1 MKAFRITLLA
11 VGMVLLT
18 FSATIARAQ
27 FMPVVYDNVYGKEN
41 QFTTATADFQSG
53 DVVTSGVNSGKVVL
67 TWLDRNGES
76 RFTKR
81 FNSDELSAVSK
92 IIPISEEKVLLVGR
106 CTASD
111 RSKKNQTGK
120 ALIISSKGV
129 IERNLKVGE
138 EGTVI
143 THGELLVNGNLI
155 LSGSTPEAGGGNS
168 ALICKVSPKDRIIY
182 SYTAAVGETC
192 NWFNVLGSRTEYL
205 NAAFSSLGK
214 EGSSV
219 VRLDENG
226 KPYFITQLP
235 DPTFKIERM
244 ISTIDGDIFLVGQG
258 QKAGGTLIKIRQE
271 GDIVFQKQIVPA
283 TPQSKLDKLIVCPT
297 GEILVGGSD
306 QQNSFYALL
315 RSDGTE
321 LSSNVDKGVVSGIV
335 NNVLTGDCMVSV
347 YLPEVRQGKIIKL
360 SKQGRKLFEKN
371 TAANYTSLRVNVNG
385 DLLMG
390 APQTG
395 RLTMISNL
403 GEMLFDRFVVENT
416 PLNFVDV
423 LLPVNGEA
431 IFTGL
436 DSRVA
441 KLAHGVYVSDI
452 NVNKPIS
459 GYSTATFTV
468 TLSGYAF
475 AQEGAPKPVTVNY
488 KTRPITALEGVN
500 YNPVSGTLSFV
511 PSADGSGRYLNK
523 FVVEVPVMAND
534 VLEGERTFTLD
545 LVDVKQSYLIKSSS
559 VATIEDQPAIV
570 KLISTTAGMEGEKDV
585 TYTLGIFKTNGTP
598 LTNATKADIV
608 IDGVYGNGTAD
619 KLDFDM
625 GRLPRL
631 TIASQAHSGVFNVA
645 TLDDTRYESIK
656 TVIINFNKVY
666 AMSDTDVSFGS
677 HQLSCVGQL
686 YDQAALVAIESLG
699 DHTKLNN
706 VLSGLFKVAL
716 HRAKD
721 GALLT
726 NNSGSDIVLTPLVG
740 KGSTAKQGVDF
751 VLSNSHDLR
760 IWGDD
765 KSSAVNLTGMVLF
778 SPEGVVKTVSVSLQD
793 VNAGINA
800 GKISISPDKKTAQFT
815 ITNK

>member
-11 VGMVLLT
+11 VGMMLLT
-18 FSATIARAQ
+18 FSANVARAQ
-27 FMPVVYDNVYGKEN
+27 FMPVVYDNAYGKEN

-53 DVVTSGVNSGKVVL
+53 DVVMAGVNSGKVFL

-76 RFTKR
+76 RFTKK
-81 FNSDELSAVSK
+81 FSSEEISLVSK
-92 IIPISEEKVLLVGR
+92 VIPLSEDRVFIMGR
-106 CTASD
+106 CKIGDKA
-111 RSKKNQTGK
+111 KKNQTGR
-120 ALIISSKGV
+120 ALVINSKGG

-138 EGTVI
+138 DGTVI
-143 THGELLVNGNLI
+143 THGELLLNGNLI
-155 LSGSTPEAGGGNS
+155 LSGSTPNAKGGNS
-168 ALICKVSPKDRIIY
+168 AFICKVSPKDRIIY
-182 SYTAAVGETC
+182 SYTAAVGEVC

-205 NAAFSSLGK
+205 NAAFSSQGK

-235 DPTFKIERM
+235 DPTFKIESM
-244 ISTIDGDIFLVGQG
+244 TSTVDGDIFLVGQG
-258 QKAGGTLIKIRQE
+258 QKVGGTLIKIRQE

-283 TPQSKLDKLIVCPT
+283 TPQTLFNKLIVCPT
-297 GEILVGGSD
+297 GEILVGGND
-306 QQNSFYALL
+306 RQNSFYALL
-315 RSDGTE
+315 RADGTE

-335 NNVLTGDCMVSV
+335 NNGLTGDCMVSL
-347 YLPEVRQGKIIKL
+347 YMPEARQGKIIKL

-403 GEMLFDRFVVENT
+403 GEVLFDRFVVENT
-416 PLNFVDV
+416 PLHFADV
-423 LLPVNGEA
+423 LLPINGEA
-431 IFTGL
+431 VFTGS
-436 DSRVA
+436 DSRIA

-452 NVNKPIS
+452 SVNKPIN
-459 GYSTATFTV
+459 GYSTAVFTV

-475 AQEGAPKPVTVNY
+475 SQEGAPKPVTVNY
-488 KTRPITALEGVN
+488 KTNPITASEGIN

-511 PSADGSGRYLNK
+511 PATDGSGRYLNK
-523 FVVEVPVMAND
+523 FVVEVPIVAND
-534 VLEGERTFTLD
+534 MLEGERTFTLD
-545 LVDVKQSYLIKSSS
+545 LTDIKQSYLIKASS

-570 KLISTTAGMEGEKDV
+570 KMIATTAGMEGEKDV

-631 TIASQAHSGVFNVA
+631 TIAPNAHNGVFNVA
-645 TLDDTRYESIK
+645 TLEDTRYESVK
-656 TVIINFNKVY
+656 TVVVNFNKVY

-677 HQLSCVGQL
+677 NLLSCVGQL
-686 YDQAALVAIESLG
+686 YDQAALVAIEPLG
-699 DHTKLNN
+699 NHTKLNN
-706 VLSGLFKVAL
+706 VLSGLFKVSL
-716 HRAKD
+716 IRAKD

-726 NNSGSDIVLTPLVG
+726 NNSGSDIVLTPVVN
-740 KGSTAKQGVDF
+740 KNSTAKQGVDF

-765 KSSAVNLTGMVLF
+765 KSSAVNLTGMVLYT
-778 SPEGVVKTVSVSLQD
+778 PESGLKVVSVSLQD
-793 VNAGINA
+793 VKAGVNA
-800 GKISISPDKKTAQFT
+800 GKISIAPTKNSAQFT